1 MTTYINA
8 PKQGSDDSQRIPGR
22 FYVEYM
28 YMEFPDV
35 SGINYNSKIDIR
47 EIVTSFNIT
56 AEIFSPIL
64 TLSGSIRDTNNKLG
78 KFLITN
84 SLGNSLTGQEKI
96 YLKIVSGYNDEQKEI
111 IQSFAIKEYP
121 NYIKTLD
128 FPSNQIFTFVAVSE
142 FAYTNRLMKICRPV
156 KQNTFANIE
165 KIFKEDLGLAEVK
178 LEGNAEPVS
187 KFDGL
192 ITIQSPLSAA
202 EWLRSR
208 SFDEDQSPFFLYNKV
223 TYPDNDVGT
232 VYFASFGGLV
242 KTQKSP
248 SKDLTYKYR
257 QRIEH
262 EPGTVEAYTEEQT
275 RILSMTSNLKLDRLK
290 TALGGGY
297 ANRLNVTD
305 FAAKTYY
312 TLDYTTEESKPYR
325 IGQMGVL
332 PWKSNKYK
340 VDGSLNDGKT
350 MHDSPETSIS
360 SVQVSYSPTYGDPST
375 ALTNSVTS
383 SLAQNIQ
390 RAKSFVARMN
400 EYDHEII
407 VYGKTR
413 LNPGTILS
421 LEVPTVQQYNPDATE
436 VDLAFDKIVAER
448 APLDATVS
456 GRYLISVASHNF
468 VDGVYTCKLKLF
480 RIEDLP
486 VTKDSQTFNNPVE
499 LTPVPVPFSPPI
511 ANDTSTSPIGQL
523 PGGQSDLPTFPDG
536 VPVTGTPLLSDGV
549 LVDNRTPASVPNFLP
564 D

>member
-1 MTTYINA
+1 MATTSYINA
-8 PKQGSDDSQRIPGR
+8 PKQGSDDSQKIPGR
-22 FYVEYM
+22 FFVEYM

-35 SGINYNSKIDIR
+35 SGNNYNYKVDIR

-78 KFLITN
+78 KFLISN
-84 SLGNSLTGQEKI
+84 NIGNSLTGQEKI
-96 YLKIVSGYNDEQKEI
+96 YLKIVSGYDDEQKEI
-111 IQSFAIKEYP
+111 IQRFAIKEYP

-128 FPSNQIFTFVAVSE
+128 FPNNQIFTFVAVSE
-142 FAYTNRLMKICRPV
+142 FAYTDRLMKICRPV

-178 LEGNAEPVS
+178 LEGNGQEPVS

-208 SFDEDQSPFFLYNKV
+208 SFDQDQSPFFLYNKV
-223 TYPDNDVGT
+223 TYPGNDAGT

-242 KTQKSP
+242 NNQKSP

-257 QRIEH
+257 QRIEY
-262 EPGTVEAYTEEQT
+262 EPGTAEAYAEEQT

-290 TALGGGY
+290 TALEGGY

-305 FAAKTYY
+305 FSAKTYY

-325 IGQMGVL
+325 IGKMDVV

-340 VDGSLNDGKT
+340 VDGASNDGKT
-350 MHDSPETSIS
+350 LYDVPETSIS
-360 SVQVSYSPTYGDPST
+360 SVQISFAPTYGDPST

-383 SLAQNIQ
+383 SLSQNIQ

-413 LNPGTILS
+413 LNPGTILL
-421 LEVPTVQQYNPDATE
+421 LEVPTVQKYDPDASE

-499 LTPVPVPFSPPI
+499 LTPPPTE
-511 ANDTSTSPIGQL
+511 NLT
-523 PGGQSDLPTFPDG
+523 
-536 VPVTGTPLLSDGV
+536 GV
-549 LVDNRTPASVPNFLP
+549 LP
-564 D
+564 DQQQA

>member
-1 MTTYINA
+1 MAKTSYINA

-28 YMEFPDV
+28 YMEFPDI
-35 SGINYNSKIDIR
+35 SGNNYNYKFDIR

-64 TLSGSIRDTNNKLG
+64 TLGGSIRDTNNKLG
-78 KFLITN
+78 KFLISN
-84 SLGNSLTGQEKI
+84 GLGNSLTGQEKI
-96 YLKIVSGYNDEQKEI
+96 YLKIVSGYDDEQKEI
-111 IQSFAIKEYP
+111 IQRFSIKEYP

-128 FPSNQIFTFVAVSE
+128 FPNNQIFTFIAVSE
-142 FAYTNRLMKICRPV
+142 FAYTDRLMKICRPV

-165 KIFKEDLGLAEVK
+165 KIFKEDLGLHEVK
-178 LEGNAEPVS
+178 LEGDGQEPVS

-192 ITIQSPLSAA
+192 ITIQSPLSAV

-208 SFDEDQSPFFLYNKV
+208 SFDEDQSPFFIYNKV
-223 TYPDNDVGT
+223 TYPDNDAGT
-232 VYFASFGGLV
+232 VYCASFAGLV

-248 SKDLTYKYR
+248 SFDLTYKYR

-262 EPGTVEAYTEEQT
+262 EPGTVEAYSEEQT
-275 RILSMTSNLKLDRLK
+275 RILSMKSNLKLDRLK
-290 TALGGGY
+290 TALEGGY
-297 ANRLNVTD
+297 SNRLNVTD

-312 TLDYTTEESKPYR
+312 TLDYKTEESKPYR
-325 IGQMGVL
+325 IGEMGVI

-340 VDGSLNDGKT
+340 VDGISNDGKT
-350 MHDSPETSIS
+350 MYDTPETSIS
-360 SVQVSYSPTYGDPST
+360 SVQVSFAPTYGDPST
-375 ALTNSVTS
+375 ALTNSITS

-421 LEVPTVQQYNPDATE
+421 LEVPTVQPFNPDASE
-436 VDLAFDKIVAER
+436 VDLAFDQIVAER

-499 LTPVPVPFSPPI
+499 LTPQPPTENMTN
-511 ANDTSTSPIGQL
+511 AL
-523 PGGQSDLPTFPDG
+523 PNQ
-536 VPVTGTPLLSDGV
+536 
-549 LVDNRTPASVPNFLP
+549 RQA
-564 D
+564 

>member
-1 MTTYINA
+1 MSTTSYINA
-8 PKQGSDDSQRIPGR
+8 PKQGSDDSQKIPGR

-28 YMEFPDV
+28 YMEFPNVTGD
-35 SGINYNSKIDIR
+35 NNKIDIR

-78 KFLITN
+78 KFLILN
-84 SLGNSLTGQEKI
+84 ELGNNLTGQEKI
-96 YLKIVSGYNDEQKEI
+96 HLKISAGYDDEQKEI
-111 IQSFAIKEYP
+111 IQRFAVKEYP

-128 FPSNQIFTFVAVSE
+128 FPNNQIFTFVAVSE
-142 FAYTNRLMKICRPV
+142 FAYTDRLMKICRPV

-178 LEGNAEPVS
+178 LEGDGQEPVS

-208 SFDEDQSPFFLYNKV
+208 SFDDDQSPFFLYNKV
-223 TYPDNDVGT
+223 TYPDNDAGT
-232 VYFASFGGLV
+232 VYFASFSKLA
-242 KTQKSP
+242 KAQRSP
-248 SKDLTYKYR
+248 SIDLTYKYR
-257 QRIEH
+257 QPINDKV
-262 EPGTVEAYTEEQT
+262 GSDKAYEEEQT

-290 TALGGGY
+290 TALEGGY
-297 ANRLNVTD
+297 SNRLNVTD

-325 IGQMGVL
+325 VGEMSVV

-340 VDGSLNDGKT
+340 VDGALNDGKT
-350 MHDSPETSIS
+350 LHDIPESSIS
-360 SVQVSYSPTYGDPST
+360 GVQINFAPTYGDPST

-390 RAKSFVARMN
+390 RTKSFIARMN

-421 LEVPTVQQYNPDATE
+421 LEVPTVQPYNPNASE
-436 VDLAFDKIVAER
+436 EDLAIDRKIVER
-448 APLDATVS
+448 APLDATAS
-456 GRYLISVASHNF
+456 GRHLITVASHNF

-480 RIEDLP
+480 KIEDLP
-486 VTKDSQTFNNPVE
+486 NAKNNPPINNQTQSQTSIIAP
-499 LTPVPVPFSPPI
+499 TTATTTATSSP
-511 ANDTSTSPIGQL
+511 ATVAQRASLAAAVTAAEQASAEE
-523 PGGQSDLPTFPDG
+523 SDSAQNEIESS
-536 VPVTGTPLLSDGV
+536 LL
-549 LVDNRTPASVPNFLP
+549 R
-564 D
+564 

>member
-1 MTTYINA
+1 MSKTAYINS

-28 YMEFPDV
+28 YMEFPDIF
-35 SGINYNSKIDIR
+35 GNNYNFKVDIR

-64 TLSGSIRDTNNKLG
+64 TLSGSIRDTSNKLG
-78 KFLITN
+78 KFLISSN
-84 SLGNSLTGQEKI
+84 LGNSLTGQEKI
-96 YLKIVSGYNDEQKEI
+96 YLKIVSGYNDQQKEI
-111 IQSFAIKEYP
+111 IQRFAVKEYP

-128 FPSNQIFTFVAVSE
+128 FPNNQIFTFVAVSE
-142 FAYTNRLMKICRPV
+142 FAYTDRLMKICRPV

-165 KIFKEDLGLAEVK
+165 KIFKEDLGLHEVK
-178 LEGNAEPVS
+178 LEGDGKEPVS

-192 ITIQSPLSAA
+192 VTIQSPLNAA

-208 SFDEDQSPFFLYNKV
+208 SFDQDQSPFFLYNKV
-223 TYPDNDVGT
+223 TYPGNDAGT

-242 KTQKSP
+242 NNQKSP

-262 EPGTVEAYTEEQT
+262 EPGTAEAYAEEQT
-275 RILSMTSNLKLDRLK
+275 RILNMTSNLKLDRLK
-290 TALGGGY
+290 TALEGGY

-325 IGQMGVL
+325 IGQMGVI

-340 VDGSLNDGKT
+340 VDGVLNDGKT
-350 MHDSPETSIS
+350 LYDTPETSIS
-360 SVQVSYSPTYGDPST
+360 SVQVNFAPTYGDPST
-375 ALTNSVTS
+375 ALTNSITS

-407 VYGKTR
+407 VYGNTR

-421 LEVPTVQQYNPDATE
+421 LEVPTVQQYNPDASE
-436 VDLAFDKIVAER
+436 VDLAFDEIIAKT

-468 VDGVYTCKLKLF
+468 VNGVYTCKLKLF
-480 RIEDLP
+480 RIEDMP
-486 VTKDSQTFNNPVE
+486 VTKDSQLSNNPIVP
-499 LTPVPVPFSPPI
+499 TPPTE
-511 ANDTSTSPIGQL
+511 NL
-523 PGGQSDLPTFPDG
+523 PNQQQ
-536 VPVTGTPLLSDGV
+536 
-549 LVDNRTPASVPNFLP
+549 A
-564 D
+564 